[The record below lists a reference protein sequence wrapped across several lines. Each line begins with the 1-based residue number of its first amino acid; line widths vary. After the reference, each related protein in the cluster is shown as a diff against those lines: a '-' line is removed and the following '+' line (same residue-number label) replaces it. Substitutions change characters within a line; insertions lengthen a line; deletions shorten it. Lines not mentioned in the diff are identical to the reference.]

1 MASSE
6 VQTGDSPQQLNEGN
20 IPILYRRANRPSWP
34 PGARYPRRS
43 NHKSQQKLS
52 HFGTFS
58 ELVMRRKSVMKRSQ
72 HGVGDEA
79 DDEGDEGDEEL
90 RLMNRV

>member
-1 MASSE
+1 
-6 VQTGDSPQQLNEGN
+6 
-20 IPILYRRANRPSWP
+20 
-34 PGARYPRRS
+34 
-43 NHKSQQKLS
+43 
-52 HFGTFS
+52 
-58 ELVMRRKSVMKRSQ
+58 MKRSQ